1 MPTSQRKL
9 DSARANG
16 AKSTGPKTAA
26 GKAAAA
32 RNAVTHGLAAQS
44 IVLDTE
50 SADEYQTELDQYLAH
65 FQPQGKPERD
75 LVLQLA
81 AVHWRLGRYA
91 AVECA
96 ILENQMNDDEQW
108 IEKRYETI
116 SDIHRLAYAFD
127 HKAGANS
134 SLALLNRYQSR
145 LHREYQK
152 LLTAL
157 AEMQSARKAEN
168 VKLQNKPNP
177 ISEHS
182 AAPLLAVI
190 ATQPQTPPAAES
202 AAPKINQPAPPASS
216 ALHVRSAWDSHQTSA
231 PAFGCSP
238 RIAASPPPPS

>member
-1 MPTSQRKL
+1 MPTSHRKL

-44 IVLDTE
+44 VVLDTE
-50 SADEYQTELDQYLAH
+50 SADQYQTELDQYLAH

-127 HKAGANS
+127 HKASANS
-134 SLALLNRYQSR
+134 SLALLNRYQAR

-152 LLTAL
+152 LLSAL
-157 AEMQSARKAEN
+157 AAMQAARKAEN
-168 VKLQNKPNP
+168 VKLQNEPSP

-182 AAPLLAVI
+182 AAPKSAD
-190 ATQPQTPPAAES
+190 PQPPATT
-202 AAPKINQPAPPASS
+202 PI
-216 ALHVRSAWDSHQTSA
+216 HVRLPPESRIPLPHNEIEPTWESRKISA
-231 PAFGCSP
+231 PAFASSP
-238 RIAASPPPPS
+238 RTAPSRPPPS